1 MLYLIHLINNGNPR
15 IDSQWRLTTWS
26 ITYCRFTVLIQIK
39 ACLMRFKLALWRK
52 DAIKRYSVYES
63 FLRFL
68 SDPPK
73 IFSHSTLVVMQN
85 SQSITSSLDGN
96 RSDGFSQIEGAHR
109 KICITLAATSG
120 ASLWKRERR

>member
-1 MLYLIHLINNGNPR
+1 MEAYDLVHHLLPIHGPNP
-15 IDSQWRLTTWS
+15 DQSL
-26 ITYCRFTVLIQIK
+26 LDAIQTSS
-39 ACLMRFKLALWRK
+39 LRK
-52 DAIKRYSVYES
+52 DAIKRYSVNES

-96 RSDGFSQIEGAHR
+96 RSDGFSQIEGAQENLHH
-109 KICITLAATSG
+109 IGSHIGCQ
-120 ASLWKRERR
+120 SLEERTAVNKQKFSRMEISFHPPS